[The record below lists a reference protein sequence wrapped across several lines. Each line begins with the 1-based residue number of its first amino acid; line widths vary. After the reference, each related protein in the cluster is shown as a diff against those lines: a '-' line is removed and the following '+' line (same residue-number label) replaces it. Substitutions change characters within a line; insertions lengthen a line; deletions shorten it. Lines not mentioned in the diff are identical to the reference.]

1 MTTFLFH
8 RYGSHYKALLQL
20 GVPIVVGNIGQVVLS
35 FADTLMIGWH
45 SMRELAAAAFVNT
58 MFLLLVIFALGFSM
72 GLSPIVGRHF
82 GRGEHGSIGRVL
94 RAALVANLLLAV
106 LLLAV
111 TALLYVNLHRLGQPA
126 ELLPLMKPY
135 LLVNMLS
142 IPFACVTNV
151 FKQFFEAI
159 GRTKVSMVVMVC
171 GNVTNIVGNA
181 LLIYGLC
188 GMPEW
193 GLLGAGV
200 STALS
205 RVLMM
210 TGFVLVFAFG
220 SSYRTYRRDMLAM
233 RTDAALFRQLN
244 VLGWPSAVQVGIETA
259 AFTLTSVFVG
269 WIGTQALAAHQI
281 MITMSGLF
289 YMVYLGI
296 ASAVLVRVSH
306 FNGQHDWKA
315 IVDTS
320 KAGFHIILVMAS
332 TVAVPVFL
340 LRHQVGGWFTSDAQ
354 VGELVAVTI
363 IPLILYQF
371 GDGLQCTY
379 ANALRGLACMKPLM
393 RASIVAYIG
402 VSIPLSWLL
411 GIVFGGGLLGVW
423 SAFPVCLFVAGI
435 LYLRI
440 FRRLVAE
447 GKQR

>member
-1 MTTFLFH
+1 
-8 RYGSHYKALLQL
+8 
-20 GVPIVVGNIGQVVLS
+20 
-35 FADTLMIGWH
+35 
-45 SMRELAAAAFVNT
+45 MRHD
-58 MFLLLVIFALGFSM
+58 G
-72 GLSPIVGRHF
+72 G
-82 GRGEHGSIGRVL
+82 
-94 RAALVANLLLAV
+94 LLAV

-411 GIVFGGGLLGVW
+411 GIVLGGGLLGVW

>member
-220 SSYRTYRRDMLAM
+220 SRYSTYRRDMLAM
-233 RTDAALFRQLN
+233 RTDAALFRQDRKSTRLN
-244 VLGWPSAVQVGIETA
+244 S
-259 AFTLTSVFVG
+259 
-269 WIGTQALAAHQI
+269 
-281 MITMSGLF
+281 
-289 YMVYLGI
+289 
-296 ASAVLVRVSH
+296 SH
-306 FNGQHDWKA
+306 
-315 IVDTS
+315 
-320 KAGFHIILVMAS
+320 
-332 TVAVPVFL
+332 
-340 LRHQVGGWFTSDAQ
+340 
-354 VGELVAVTI
+354 
-363 IPLILYQF
+363 
-371 GDGLQCTY
+371 
-379 ANALRGLACMKPLM
+379 
-393 RASIVAYIG
+393 
-402 VSIPLSWLL
+402 
-411 GIVFGGGLLGVW
+411 
-423 SAFPVCLFVAGI
+423 
-435 LYLRI
+435 
-440 FRRLVAE
+440 
-447 GKQR
+447 